1 MKLIV
6 DSADANFEGFSFITE
21 SNEAQDKPIVYKLK
35 GVYAQAGVKNGNGR
49 IYPYEVL
56 KPEIDRYIKEM
67 VNEGRALSELEHPSY
82 PEVNPAEAAI
92 RIMSLKE
99 DNNSWIGESC
109 ILASQPKF
117 RIRETPKGDILLGLV
132 QYGTKMGFSTRCLGD
147 VDDDGVVKELKMCAI
162 DCVSNPSIGI
172 FCETNGNRFVNG
184 ILESKDFM
192 IDMHGDIVECAYSK
206 LNKKLSKMPNT
217 HISSKKADYVGKALN
232 DFFNSLV

>member
-117 RIRETPKGDILLGLV
+117 GIRGTPKGDILLGLV

-147 VDDDGVVKELKMCAI
+147 VDDDGVVK
-162 DCVSNPSIGI
+162 
-172 FCETNGNRFVNG
+172 
-184 ILESKDFM
+184 
-192 IDMHGDIVECAYSK
+192 
-206 LNKKLSKMPNT
+206 
-217 HISSKKADYVGKALN
+217 
-232 DFFNSLV
+232 